1 MVTFNIGYINCLST
15 IQKTS
20 SNEETKMTEEKIDFT
35 KRLAEIKKEN
45 GIVTKTRENSN
56 SKFAIIRRILM
67 ENNESRDEAVYKILK
82 DLKENDVDV
91 TADYKKIMAL
101 MGNFLTYVRK
111 SYKGYEGYELIDSAE
126 CFKVIVKE

>member
-1 MVTFNIGYINCLST
+1 
-15 IQKTS
+15 
-20 SNEETKMTEEKIDFT
+20 MTEEKIDFT